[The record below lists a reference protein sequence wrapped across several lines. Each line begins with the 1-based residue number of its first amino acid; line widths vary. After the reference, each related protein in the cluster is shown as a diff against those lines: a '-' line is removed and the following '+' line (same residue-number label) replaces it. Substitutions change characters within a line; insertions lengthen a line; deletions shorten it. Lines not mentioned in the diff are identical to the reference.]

1 MIVRL
6 VRMTFH
12 PSSVDDFL
20 TQFAVVKDEIRS
32 FPGCLHLELLQ
43 NDRFPNILSTYSV
56 WDSRD
61 ALESYRNSEMFI
73 DIWQRTS
80 AWFVA
85 PPRASSWSQI
95 QTAKESASL
104 ASLRLLR
111 ADTVGA
117 SSL

>member
-1 MIVRL
+1 MVVRL

-20 TQFAVVKDEIRS
+20 THFAVVKDHIRS
-32 FPGCLHLELLQ
+32 FPGCQHLELLQ

-85 PPRASSWSQI
+85 PPRASSWSRV
-95 QTAKESASL
+95 QTSKESAAL
-104 ASLRLLR
+104 A
-111 ADTVGA
+111 
-117 SSL
+117 